1 MAKEGRNQKT
11 NYKSKKRHSSVW
23 VSFSFHNDNM
33 AKSICGMAFERSS
46 LLRMAKLQ
54 FSLLPARNLNME
66 SPLHSGPLAWR
77 VATLNFLAVG
87 SVEIRADAARF
98 FSGARSAGEVGRG
111 RVRVI
116 LT

>member
-1 MAKEGRNQKT
+1 
-11 NYKSKKRHSSVW
+11 
-23 VSFSFHNDNM
+23 
-33 AKSICGMAFERSS
+33 
-46 LLRMAKLQ
+46 MAKLQ

-77 VATLNFLAVG
+77 VATLNFFAVG

-111 RVRVI
+111 RAVRCNA
-116 LT
+116 